1 MKKSKIQNPNSKKNN
16 GYTLIELVVV
26 IGLAAIL
33 LLTAVSLFFT
43 TFVGGGK
50 TASGEYAKQAGGQIL
65 SQMTFTIRNA
75 RKIVANKD
83 TPSAICNSNM
93 KSISV
98 ENQDGTITS
107 YWTKA
112 GKLEATINGT
122 DSDMAPTDLT
132 IPSTG
137 TLQFSCSPSTYG
149 QSGWDGSPPIVTM
162 SFTLEKNAA
171 GSARD
176 KVSIPF
182 SASITLRNN

>member
-1 MKKSKIQNPNSKKNN
+1 MKKFNIQNSACTETQ

-33 LLTAVSLFFT
+33 LLTAVALFFT

-50 TASGEYAKQAGGQIL
+50 TASGEYAKQAGGQVL

-75 RKIVANKD
+75 RQIVANKD
-83 TPSAICNSNM
+83 TPSSVCAANM

-112 GKLEATINGT
+112 GKLEATVNGV

-137 TLQFSCSPSTYG
+137 LLQFSCSPSSYG